1 MDKIKKFKYC
11 DWDIVQKVNELV
23 EAFNQSQKQ
32 PEGYPTVDEATGVA
46 GTTGNSPRTG
56 IAGHTEKQEEW
67 REEFKSLLYKWA
79 TNGRTK
85 PFYDFISQLLSER
98 IRDAKQETIEDF
110 ISELECWKVA
120 WIDRTKDNGA
130 EYLRDGL
137 LKMLNKDLSKL
148 LKEEE

>member
-1 MDKIKKFKYC
+1 MIMGYAYDYHWNLEGWGDKTRIPTEEDLEKTLK
-11 DWDIVQKVNELV
+11 DVVN
-23 EAFNQSQKQ
+23 
-32 PEGYPTVDEATGVA
+32 
-46 GTTGNSPRTG
+46 R
-56 IAGHTEKQEEW
+56 
-67 REEFKSLLYKWA
+67 
-79 TNGRTK
+79 
-85 PFYDFISQLLSER
+85 ISQLLSER
-98 IRDAKQETIEDF
+98 TKEAKQEKIEDF